1 MRAASILAGSASRRV
16 SYSRFPLSV
25 NQSGRD
31 ALDSL
36 RESSARLELAATLA
50 DLGVWSVDLRAR
62 TSSHDARL
70 REMVALDDKDDS
82 RPAAALWLERIHPDE
97 RPSARRSFFELI
109 SGGSDNHT
117 LRGEYRIVWPD
128 GSIRW
133 IAVAARLLMDEKGEP
148 TRVVGVAQD
157 ITRWR
162 QVRAERQRWADVFQH
177 TSQGVFITDART
189 ELIIDANP
197 AFGRMVGHAPTE
209 LRGRPLA
216 QLYAPSALHQLG
228 PAVREAHDHGRAL
241 LETTYVRKN
250 GTELPVFVDATV
262 VMDADGEPLYR
273 IANVRDL
280 SNERRIRDRQ
290 LLLVEAG
297 ELLASSLDYAA
308 TIRQVVKLA
317 VPVFADLATFSEPDG
332 TTRFLRTSA
341 LQHADAAQQEIAVEI
356 DGRFPMHL
364 DDDSGAARVLRTG
377 EPELIPTISDATLE
391 SIARDGEHLILLRN
405 AGVRSII
412 NVPLVARGE
421 MLGVLGF
428 AISQSE
434 RRFDEGDLRFAL
446 ELAHRAALAI
456 DNARLFAA
464 ERSARERTDRLQWV
478 TAGLTEALTSAE
490 VADVIIREAV
500 PLVHAR
506 AGAVL
511 VHDERSDEVVLLSQ
525 SGLPAQVVKPLKRF
539 RPRATSSVA
548 RLLTGSFPVLSGPS
562 EWEAGLS
569 SDAATEAHV
578 AGLDFY
584 VGFPFMSEARA
595 RGVLGLFF
603 DTPRALTADEL
614 DFMNAVIAQ
623 GSQAMERA
631 RLFETAERERRR
643 AERAAELARRI
654 QQVTAALSV
663 AVTPGQVARTLVQQ
677 GSVAVSAD
685 GGVLAV
691 LAEEDDQ
698 LEIVYMT
705 GVDGQ
710 KMEPYLR
717 LPCVRGRP
725 IADALIERRIVTIQS
740 PDEARSQYPDPSG
753 IVAAMDAQALVV
765 VPVLAGEQVIAV
777 LGLRFAEPRAVSAE
791 TRDFLATLGEV
802 AGQALERA
810 RLYAAESSARAEAE
824 RARQDAEA
832 ANAAKSDFLAVMSH
846 ELRTPLNAIAGYTEL
861 LEMGVRGPVTPVQ
874 LKDLGRIQ
882 RSQRHLLGLINDVLN
897 FARLDAG
904 RVEYHMERVPVAE
917 LIVHAS
923 EIIEP
928 QTDARGITFR
938 ATSAH
943 GLAFYAD
950 REKDGARLHVRDTG
964 PGIPEDQQERVFEPF
979 VQLGRSRS
987 SPGEG
992 SGLGLAISRDLAR
1005 GMHGDLTLTSTVG
1018 LGTCF
1023 TLDLMPMP
1031 EESD

>member
-1 MRAASILAGSASRRV
+1 
-16 SYSRFPLSV
+16 
-25 NQSGRD
+25 
-31 ALDSL
+31 
-36 RESSARLELAATLA
+36 
-50 DLGVWSVDLRAR
+50 
-62 TSSHDARL
+62 
-70 REMVALDDKDDS
+70 MVALDDQDDS
-82 RPAAALWLERIHPDE
+82 KSAAALWLERIHPDE

-109 SGGSDNHT
+109 NGGSDNHT

-133 IAVAARLLMDEKGEP
+133 IAVAARLLMDGAGEP
-148 TRVVGVAQD
+148 TRVIGVAQD

-177 TSQGVFITDART
+177 TAQGVLITDART
-189 ELIIDANP
+189 ELVIDANP

-228 PAVREAHDHGRAL
+228 PAVREVHDHGRVL
-241 LETTYVRKN
+241 LETTYIRKD

-280 SNERRIRDRQ
+280 SNERRVRDRQ
-290 LLLVEAG
+290 LLLVQAG

-317 VPVFADLATFSEPDG
+317 VPGFADLATFSEAVG
-332 TTRFLRTSA
+332 TTGLLRTSA
-341 LQHADAAQQEIAVEI
+341 LQHSDAAQRELAAEIG
-356 DGRFPMHL
+356 GRFPMRL
-364 DDDSGAARVLRTG
+364 DDDSGAGRVLRTG
-377 EPELIPTISDATLE
+377 EPELIPTMSDATLA
-391 SIARDGEHLILLRN
+391 SIARDGEHLALLRS
-405 AGVRSII
+405 AGLKSII

-428 AISQSE
+428 AIIQSE

-446 ELAHRAALAI
+446 DLAHRAALAI

-464 ERSARERTDRLQWV
+464 ERAARERTDRLQWV
-478 TAGLTEALTSAE
+478 TAGLTEALTSAQ

-525 SGLPAQVVKPLKRF
+525 SGLPEPVLKPLQRF
-539 RPRATSSVA
+539 QPRAASAVA
-548 RLLTGSFPVLSGPS
+548 RLLTGSCPVLSGSS
-562 EWEAGLS
+562 EWEEDHPS
-569 SDAATEAHV
+569 EAANAAHA
-578 AGLDFY
+578 AGLDFF
-584 VGFPFMSEARA
+584 VAFPFISEARA
-595 RGVLGLFF
+595 RGVLGLLFEA
-603 DTPRALTADEL
+603 PRTLTADEL

-623 GSQAMERA
+623 ASQAMERA

-663 AVTPGQVARTLVQQ
+663 AVTPGQVAGTLVRQ
-677 GSVAVSAD
+677 GSAAVGAD
-685 GGVLAV
+685 GGILAV
-691 LAEEDDQ
+691 LAEEGDQ

-710 KMEPYLR
+710 KMEPYR
-717 LPCVRGRP
+717 RFPCVRGRP
-725 IADALIERRIVTIQS
+725 IADAVLQRRTVTIQS
-740 PDEARSQYPDPSG
+740 PDEARIHYPDKSG
-753 IVAAMDAQALVV
+753 IVAAMDAKAMVV

-777 LGLRFAEPRAVSAE
+777 LALRFAEPRTVSIE

-824 RARQDAEA
+824 RARLDAEA

-861 LEMGVRGPVTPVQ
+861 LEMGVRGPVTAVQ
-874 LKDLGRIQ
+874 LEDLGRIQ

-917 LIVHAS
+917 LIVHAR

-928 QTDARGITFR
+928 QTDARDITFR
-938 ATSAH
+938 ATSSD
-943 GLAFYAD
+943 GLAVYAD
-950 REKDGARLHVRDTG
+950 REKVHQVLLNLLANAARFTPPGGSIEVTSESSGDAVRLHVRDTG
-964 PGIPEDQQERVFEPF
+964 PGIPEDQHERVFEPF

-1005 GMHGDLTLTSTVG
+1005 GMQGDLTVTSTIGV
-1018 LGTCF
+1018 GTCF
-1023 TLDLMPMP
+1023 TLELMPMT
-1031 EESD
+1031 EVSG